1 MSHMSKFNQKTKPEM
16 VATHEGG
23 AAYAKSVEMEW
34 TNMLFSSFLSGGFYE
49 SENDQLS
56 RFDALT
62 DEMVKKYGAIFAAKA
77 AVFARNELGMRS
89 VSQYLAAKVNAL
101 SFDGKRAFYSKFF
114 RRPDD
119 VAEVFAAIDS
129 LGDKRSHGLVRGASD
144 YIRGLSDYSIMKYQ
158 MKDKKYNMFDLVN
171 ITHAHSAVIDM
182 YKANSLSAPNTWE
195 TRISAA
201 KSDEEKAR
209 VWVDLVV
216 SGSLG
221 YLALIRNL
229 RNIIR
234 VCGLTDSGKQFIQT
248 DLCSAIVNKMAIA
261 KSCIF
266 PYQIFIAYKQLKNCG
281 YSDFHVFAALEKAF
295 LAAINNMPHF
305 CGKNAIVLD
314 VSGSMDADI
323 STNSSVSILEVGA
336 CYAAALYLSGSD
348 FEVYKFAY
356 KACHCVDINH
366 AMNPFGLIERL
377 CSNDNCGC
385 STFVTTAFQCMNE
398 HYDRIFLIS
407 DCQAMDTD
415 DSTWWLE
422 TPTITA
428 SEALHNYID
437 AYGETHV
444 YSYDLGN
451 YHSTIDN
458 PDSGHITMLTALNDK
473 VFSLLD
479 YFEGNKDVVDF
490 INHLTI

>member
-1 MSHMSKFNQKTKPEM
+1 M
-16 VATHEGG
+16 
-23 AAYAKSVEMEW
+23 
-34 TNMLFSSFLSGGFYE
+34 
-49 SENDQLS
+49 
-56 RFDALT
+56 
-62 DEMVKKYGAIFAAKA
+62 
-77 AVFARNELGMRS
+77 
-89 VSQYLAAKVNAL
+89 NAL

-144 YIRGLSDYSIMKYQ
+144 YISGLSDYSIMKYQ

-171 ITHAHSAVIDM
+171 ITHAHSAAIDM
-182 YKANSLSAPNTWE
+182 YKANSLSTPNTWE

-201 KSDEEKAR
+201 KSDEEKAH

-229 RNIIR
+229 RNIIK

-248 DLCSAIVNKMAIA
+248 DLCRAIVNKMAIA

-295 LAAINNMPHF
+295 LTAIDNMPPF
-305 CGKNAIVLD
+305 YDRNAIVLD
-314 VSGSMDADI
+314 VSGSMDASI
-323 STNSSVSILEVGA
+323 STNSSVSILEAGA

-348 FEVYKFAY
+348 FEVYKFADR
-356 KACHCVDINH
+356 ACHCVDINR
-366 AMNPFGLIERL
+366 AMSPFGLIERL

-385 STFVTTAFQCMNE
+385 GTFVTTAFQCMNE

-407 DCQAMDTD
+407 DCQAMDTNERM
-415 DSTWWLE
+415 WWIEIL
-422 TPTITA
+422 TITA
-428 SEALHNYID
+428 SEALHNYIE

-479 YFEGNKDVVDF
+479 YFEGNKDIVDF

>member
-1 MSHMSKFNQKTKPEM
+1 MSKFNQKAKPEM

-49 SENDQLS
+49 SESDQLS

-62 DEMVKKYGAIFAAKA
+62 DEMVKKYGAVFAAKA

-89 VSQYLAAKVNAL
+89 VSQYLAAKVNVL

-129 LGDKRSHGLVRGASD
+129 LRDKRSHGLVRGASD
-144 YIRGLSDYSIMKYQ
+144 YISGLSDYSIMKYQ

-171 ITHAHSAVIDM
+171 ITHAHSAAIDM
-182 YKANSLSAPNTWE
+182 YKANSLSTPNTWE

-201 KSDEEKAR
+201 KSDEEKAH

-229 RNIIR
+229 RNIIK
-234 VCGLTDSGKQFIQT
+234 VCGLTDSGKQFIQN
-248 DLCSAIVNKMAIA
+248 DLCRAIVNKMAIA

-295 LAAINNMPHF
+295 LAAINNMPPF
-305 CGKNAIVLD
+305 YDRNAIVLD
-314 VSGSMDADI
+314 VSGSMDAAI
-323 STNSSVSILEVGA
+323 STNSSVSILEAGA

-348 FEVYKFAY
+348 FEVYKFAD
-356 KACHCVDINH
+356 KACHCVDINR
-366 AMNPFGLIERL
+366 AMSPFGLIERL

-385 STFVTTAFQCMNE
+385 GTLVTTAFQCMNE

-415 DSTWWLE
+415 DRTWWLE

-428 SEALHNYID
+428 SEALHNYIET
-437 AYGETHV
+437 YGETHV

-458 PDSGHITMLTALNDK
+458 PDSGRITMLTALNDK

-479 YFEGNKDVVDF
+479 YFEENKDVVDF

>member
-1 MSHMSKFNQKTKPEM
+1 MSKFNQKAKPEM

-49 SENDQLS
+49 SESDQLS

-62 DEMVKKYGAIFAAKA
+62 DEMVKKYGAVFAAKA

-101 SFDGKRAFYSKFF
+101 PFDGKRAFYSKFF

-144 YIRGLSDYSIMKYQ
+144 YIGGLSDYSIMKYQ

-182 YKANSLSAPNTWE
+182 YKANSLSTPNTWE

-201 KSDEEKAR
+201 KSDEEKAH
-209 VWVDLVV
+209 VWVDLVT

-229 RNIIR
+229 RNIIK

-248 DLCSAIVNKMAIA
+248 DLCRAIVNKKTIA

-295 LAAINNMPHF
+295 LTAIDNMPPF
-305 CGKNAIVLD
+305 YDRNAIVLD
-314 VSGSMDADI
+314 VSGSMNASI
-323 STNSSVSILEVGA
+323 STNSSVSILEAGA

-348 FEVYKFAY
+348 FEVYKFADR
-356 KACHCVDINH
+356 ACHCVDINR
-366 AMNPFGLIERL
+366 AMSPFGLIERL

-385 STFVTTAFQCMNE
+385 GTCVTTAFQCMNE

-415 DSTWWLE
+415 DHMWWIE

-428 SEALHNYID
+428 SEALHNYIE

-458 PDSGHITMLTALNDK
+458 PDYGRITTLTALNDK

-479 YFEGNKDVVDF
+479 HFEGNKDVVDF

>member
-1 MSHMSKFNQKTKPEM
+1 MSKFNQKAKPEM

-49 SENDQLS
+49 NENDQLS

-62 DEMVKKYGAIFAAKA
+62 DEMVKKYGAVFAAKA

-89 VSQYLAAKVNAL
+89 ISQYLAAKVNAL

-144 YIRGLSDYSIMKYQ
+144 YISGLSDYSIMKYQ

-182 YKANSLSAPNTWE
+182 YKANSLSTPNTWE

-201 KSDEEKAR
+201 KSDEEKAY

-229 RNIIR
+229 RNIIK

-248 DLCSAIVNKMAIA
+248 DLCRAIVNKMAIT
-261 KSCIF
+261 KSRIF

-295 LAAINNMPHF
+295 LTAIDNMPPF
-305 CGKNAIVLD
+305 YDRNAIVLD
-314 VSGSMDADI
+314 VSGSMDASI
-323 STNSSVSILEVGA
+323 STNSSVSILEAGA

-348 FEVYKFAY
+348 FDVYKFADR
-356 KACHCVDINH
+356 ACRCVDINH
-366 AMNPFGLIERL
+366 AMSPFGLIERL

-385 STFVTTAFQCMNE
+385 GTFVTTAFQCMNE

-415 DSTWWLE
+415 EWWLE

-428 SEALHNYID
+428 SEALHNYIE

-458 PDSGHITMLTALNDK
+458 PDSGRITMLTALNDK

-490 INHLTI
+490 INNLTI

>member
-1 MSHMSKFNQKTKPEM
+1 MSKFNQKAKPEM

-49 SENDQLS
+49 NENDQLS

-62 DEMVKKYGAIFAAKA
+62 DEMVKKYGAVFAAKA

-89 VSQYLAAKVNAL
+89 ISQYLAAKVNAL

-144 YIRGLSDYSIMKYQ
+144 YIRGLNDYSIMKYQ

-182 YKANSLSAPNTWE
+182 YKANSLSTPNTWE

-201 KSDEEKAR
+201 KSDEEKAY
-209 VWVDLVV
+209 VWVDLVT

-248 DLCSAIVNKMAIA
+248 DLCRAIVNKMAIT
-261 KSCIF
+261 KSRIF
-266 PYQIFIAYKQLKNCG
+266 PYQIFIAYKQLKNCS

-295 LAAINNMPHF
+295 LTAIDNMPPF
-305 CGKNAIVLD
+305 YDRNAIVLD
-314 VSGSMDADI
+314 VSGSMDASI
-323 STNSSVSILEVGA
+323 STNSSVSILEAGA

-348 FEVYKFAY
+348 FEVYKFADR
-356 KACHCVDINH
+356 ACHCVDINR
-366 AMNPFGLIERL
+366 AMSPFGLIERL

-385 STFVTTAFQCMNE
+385 GTFVTTAFQCMNE

-415 DSTWWLE
+415 EWWLS
-422 TPTITA
+422 TPTITV
-428 SEALHNYID
+428 SDALHNYIE

-458 PDSGHITMLTALNDK
+458 PDSGRITMLTALNDK

-490 INHLTI
+490 INNLTI

>member
-1 MSHMSKFNQKTKPEM
+1 MSKFNQKAKPEM

-62 DEMVKKYGAIFAAKA
+62 DEMVKKYGAVFAAKA

-144 YIRGLSDYSIMKYQ
+144 YIRGLNDYSIMKYQ

-182 YKANSLSAPNTWE
+182 YKANSLSTPNTWE

-201 KSDEEKAR
+201 KSDEEKAY
-209 VWVDLVV
+209 VWVDLVT

-248 DLCSAIVNKMAIA
+248 DLCRAIVNKMAIT
-261 KSCIF
+261 KSRIF
-266 PYQIFIAYKQLKNCG
+266 PYQIFIAYKQLKNCS

-295 LAAINNMPHF
+295 LTAIDNMPPF
-305 CGKNAIVLD
+305 YDRNAIVLD
-314 VSGSMDADI
+314 VSGSMDASI
-323 STNSSVSILEVGA
+323 STNSSVSILEAGA

-348 FEVYKFAY
+348 FEVYKFADR
-356 KACHCVDINH
+356 ACHCVDINR
-366 AMNPFGLIERL
+366 AMSPFGLIERL

-385 STFVTTAFQCMNE
+385 GTFVTTAFQCMNE

-415 DSTWWLE
+415 EWWLS
-422 TPTITA
+422 TPTITV
-428 SEALHNYID
+428 SDALHNYIE

-458 PDSGHITMLTALNDK
+458 PDSGRITMLTALNDK

-490 INHLTI
+490 INNLTI

>member
-1 MSHMSKFNQKTKPEM
+1 MSKFNQKAKPEM

-49 SENDQLS
+49 SESDQLS

-62 DEMVKKYGAIFAAKA
+62 DEMVKKYGAVFAAKA

-144 YIRGLSDYSIMKYQ
+144 YISGLSDYSIMKYQ

-182 YKANSLSAPNTWE
+182 YKANSLSTPNTWE

-201 KSDEEKAR
+201 KSDEEKAY
-209 VWVDLVV
+209 VWVDLVT

-229 RNIIR
+229 RNIIK

-248 DLCSAIVNKMAIA
+248 DLCRAIVNKMAIT
-261 KSCIF
+261 KSRIF
-266 PYQIFIAYKQLKNCG
+266 PYQIFIAYKQLKNCS

-295 LAAINNMPHF
+295 LTAIDNMPPF
-305 CGKNAIVLD
+305 YDRNAIVLD
-314 VSGSMDADI
+314 VSGSMNAAI
-323 STNSSVSILEVGA
+323 STNSSVSILEAGA

-348 FEVYKFAY
+348 FEVYKFADR
-356 KACHCVDINH
+356 ACHCVDINR
-366 AMNPFGLIERL
+366 AMSPFGLIERL
-377 CSNDNCGC
+377 CSNDNCGYG
-385 STFVTTAFQCMNE
+385 TFVTTAFQCMNE

-415 DSTWWLE
+415 EWWLS
-422 TPTITA
+422 TPTITV
-428 SEALHNYID
+428 SDALHNYIE

-458 PDSGHITMLTALNDK
+458 PDSGRITMLTALNDK

-490 INHLTI
+490 INNLTI

>member
-1 MSHMSKFNQKTKPEM
+1 MSKFNQKTKPEM

-23 AAYAKSVEMEW
+23 AAYAKSIEMEW

-62 DEMVKKYGAIFAAKA
+62 DEMVKKYGAVFAAKA

-101 SFDGKRAFYSKFF
+101 YFDGKRAFYSKFF

-129 LGDKRSHGLVRGASD
+129 LGDKRSHGFVRGASD
-144 YIRGLSDYSIMKYQ
+144 YISGLSDYSIMKYQ

-171 ITHAHSAVIDM
+171 ITHAHSAAIDM
-182 YKANSLSAPNTWE
+182 YKANSLSTPNTWE

-201 KSDEEKAR
+201 KSDEEKAH
-209 VWVDLVV
+209 VWVDLVT

-248 DLCSAIVNKMAIA
+248 DLCRAIVNKMAIT
-261 KSCIF
+261 KSRIF
-266 PYQIFIAYKQLKNCG
+266 PYQIFIAYKQLKNCS

-295 LAAINNMPHF
+295 LTAIDNMPPF
-305 CGKNAIVLD
+305 YDRNAIVLD
-314 VSGSMDADI
+314 VSGSMDASI
-323 STNSSVSILEVGA
+323 STNSSVSILEAGA

-348 FEVYKFAY
+348 FEVYKFADR
-356 KACHCVDINH
+356 ACHCVDINR
-366 AMNPFGLIERL
+366 AMSPFGLIERL

-385 STFVTTAFQCMNE
+385 GTFVTTAFQCMNE

-415 DSTWWLE
+415 DNMWWIE

-428 SEALHNYID
+428 SDALHNYIE

-458 PDSGHITMLTALNDK
+458 PDSGRITMLTALNDK

-490 INHLTI
+490 INNLTI

>member
-1 MSHMSKFNQKTKPEM
+1 MSKFNQKAKPEM
-16 VATHEGG
+16 VTTHEGG

-49 SENDQLS
+49 SESDQLS

-62 DEMVKKYGAIFAAKA
+62 DQMIEKYGAVFAAKA

-89 VSQYLAAKVNAL
+89 ISQYLAAKVNAL
-101 SFDGKRAFYSKFF
+101 SFEGKRAFYSKFF

-144 YIRGLSDYSIMKYQ
+144 YIGGLSDYSIMKYQ

-171 ITHAHSAVIDM
+171 ITHAHSMAVDM
-182 YKANSLSAPNTWE
+182 YKANSLSMPNTWE

-201 KSDEEKAR
+201 KSDEEKAY
-209 VWVDLVV
+209 VWFDLVI

-229 RNIIR
+229 RNIIKACR
-234 VCGLTDSGKQFIQT
+234 LADGEKYFIQK
-248 DLCSAIVNKMAIA
+248 DLCRAITNKTAII
-261 KSCIF
+261 KSRVF
-266 PYQIFIAYKQLKNCG
+266 PYQIFIAYKQLKKAG
-281 YSDFHVFAALEKAF
+281 YSDFHVFAALEEAF
-295 LAAINNMPHF
+295 LAAINNMPPF
-305 CGKNAIVLD
+305 YGQNAIVLD
-314 VSGSMDADI
+314 VSGSMDDAI
-323 STNSSVSILEVGA
+323 SANSSVSILEAGA

-348 FEVYKFAY
+348 FDVYKFAD
-356 KACHCVDINH
+356 KARFCTNIDR
-366 AMNPFGLIERL
+366 AMSPFGLIERL
-377 CSNDNCGC
+377 CANDGCGC
-385 STFVTTAFQCMNE
+385 GTRVPTVFQRMDK
-398 HYDRIFLIS
+398 HYNRIFLIS
-407 DCQAMDTD
+407 DCQTMNANNYP
-415 DSTWWLE
+415 WWWWSAS
-422 TPTITA
+422 PRITA
-428 SEALHNYID
+428 PEALHNYIE

-458 PDSGHITMLTALNDK
+458 PDSGRITMLTALNDK
-473 VFSLLD
+473 VFSLLEF
-479 YFEGNKDVVDF
+479 FEGGNDIVDF

>member
-1 MSHMSKFNQKTKPEM
+1 MSKFNQKAKPEM

-62 DEMVKKYGAIFAAKA
+62 DEMVKKYGAVFAAKA

-144 YIRGLSDYSIMKYQ
+144 YIRGLNDYSIMKYQ

-182 YKANSLSAPNTWE
+182 YKANSLSTPNTWE

-201 KSDEEKAR
+201 KSDEEKAY
-209 VWVDLVV
+209 VWVDLVT

-248 DLCSAIVNKMAIA
+248 DLCRAIVNKMAIT
-261 KSCIF
+261 KSRIF

-295 LAAINNMPHF
+295 LTAIDNMPPF
-305 CGKNAIVLD
+305 YDRNAIVLD
-314 VSGSMDADI
+314 VSGSMDASI
-323 STNSSVSILEVGA
+323 STNSSVSILEAGA

-348 FEVYKFAY
+348 FEVYKFADR
-356 KACHCVDINH
+356 ACHCVDINR
-366 AMNPFGLIERL
+366 AMSPFGLIERL

-385 STFVTTAFQCMNE
+385 GTFVTTAFQCMNE

-415 DSTWWLE
+415 EWWLS

-428 SEALHNYID
+428 SDALHNYIE

-458 PDSGHITMLTALNDK
+458 PDSGRITMLTALNDK

>member
-1 MSHMSKFNQKTKPEM
+1 MSKFNQKAKPEM

-62 DEMVKKYGAIFAAKA
+62 YEMIKKYGAIFAAKA

-144 YIRGLSDYSIMKYQ
+144 YISGLSDYSIMKYQ

-182 YKANSLSAPNTWE
+182 YKANSLSTPNTWE

-201 KSDEEKAR
+201 KSDEEKAH
-209 VWVDLVV
+209 VWVDLVT

-248 DLCSAIVNKMAIA
+248 ELCRAIVNKMAIA
-261 KSCIF
+261 KSRIF

-295 LAAINNMPHF
+295 LTAIDNMPPF
-305 CGKNAIVLD
+305 YDRNAIVLD
-314 VSGSMDADI
+314 VSGSMDASI
-323 STNSSVSILEVGA
+323 GTNSSVSILEAGA

-348 FEVYKFAY
+348 FEVYKFADR
-356 KACHCVDINH
+356 ACHCVDINR
-366 AMNPFGLIERL
+366 AMSPFGLIERL

-385 STFVTTAFQCMNE
+385 GTFVTTAFQCMNE

-415 DSTWWLE
+415 EWWLS

-428 SEALHNYID
+428 SEALHNYIE

-458 PDSGHITMLTALNDK
+458 PDSGRVTMLTALNDK